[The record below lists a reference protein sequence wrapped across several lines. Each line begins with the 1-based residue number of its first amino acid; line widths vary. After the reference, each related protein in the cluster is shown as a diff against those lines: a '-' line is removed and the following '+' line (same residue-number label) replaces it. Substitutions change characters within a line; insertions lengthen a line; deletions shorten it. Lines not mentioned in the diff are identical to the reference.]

1 MKIKNMNYRIFQL
14 ILIDKKNRLFWYVT
28 KNTLLYNY
36 KKRFIATDLFIK
48 KKKKCSWERLDH
60 WSHMAVRGN
69 LIKFYKW
76 LAIGKHWIA

>member
-1 MKIKNMNYRIFQL
+1 MNYRIFQL
-14 ILIDKKNRLFWYVT
+14 ILINKKNWLSWYVT
-28 KNTLLYNY
+28 KNILYNY
-36 KKRFIATDLFIK
+36 EKRLRKEVATDLFIK
-48 KKKKCSWERLDH
+48 KKKCLWERLDH

>member
-1 MKIKNMNYRIFQL
+1 MNYRIFQL
-14 ILIDKKNRLFWYVT
+14 ILINKKNWLSWYVT

-36 KKRFIATDLFIK
+36 EKRLRKEVATDLFIK
-48 KKKKCSWERLDH
+48 KKKCLWERLDH